1 VDRVVGEAA
10 EEPSQQVQ
18 RSLRD
23 PVSAADDRI
32 VRGLH
37 LGIFGEHPQGGAEIA
52 AVDQPVGLL
61 DGVRRRSEPV

>member
-1 VDRVVGEAA
+1 
-10 EEPSQQVQ
+10 VQ

-52 AVDQPVGLL
+52 AVDQSVGLL